1 MSPAKK
7 WYPENI
13 KTEALKYDG
22 KKKFMDGCYG
32 AYKAAKKYG
41 IVDEVC
47 AHMKSRYWTKE
58 KLFERARKY
67 TSLKEFMKKEKGA
80 YLHAM
85 RNDLLDEATNHME
98 RLQLPFGHWN
108 KERCMEEAKKYSFR
122 SDFMRKSG
130 SAYNSCLQ
138 NKWVDEVCAHM
149 GLPADGY
156 KHCVYAIFNNRK
168 NLAYI
173 GVTRQLFNK
182 RIKDHKDDRNTT
194 NSREITKLEDTE
206 FIRLTDYLY
215 DAEEVKD
222 AESEWVA
229 KYQEKGFGILND
241 FKQLGRTGTD
251 KRIHT
256 NEIIFKEAKKYK
268 TRVDF
273 KTKSPK
279 IYDAACTQRLLDVAC
294 SHMRGI
300 KEKNYWT
307 KEKCIEF
314 AKNCKDRSEFVKA
327 KNGAYESSKDNQW
340 LDEIYSFLRS
350 RNDMSWLRPATRK
363 DVWSKADEYY
373 ELWLSNDKCGY
384 AKLNTLT
391 GLNLHKLQVKF
402 SKGWDPTKDEDWKNW
417 SDNIKNS

>member
-1 MSPAKK
+1 M
-7 WYPENI
+7 
-13 KTEALKYDG
+13 
-22 KKKFMDGCYG
+22 
-32 AYKAAKKYG
+32 
-41 IVDEVC
+41 
-47 AHMKSRYWTKE
+47 
-58 KLFERARKY
+58 
-67 TSLKEFMKKEKGA
+67 
-80 YLHAM
+80 
-85 RNDLLDEATNHME
+85 
-98 RLQLPFGHWN
+98 
-108 KERCMEEAKKYSFR
+108 
-122 SDFMRKSG
+122 
-130 SAYNSCLQ
+130 
-138 NKWVDEVCAHM
+138 
-149 GLPADGY
+149 
-156 KHCVYAIFNNRK
+156 
-168 NLAYI
+168 
-173 GVTRQLFNK
+173 
-182 RIKDHKDDRNTT
+182 
-194 NSREITKLEDTE
+194 
-206 FIRLTDYLY
+206 Y

-340 LDEIYSFLRS
+340 LDEIYSFLKKLLEEKKNY
-350 RNDMSWLRPATRK
+350 RNLEENFKKILIVMSPVIPHITSECLNKIGEKNNLEWPKVDKDYLKSNKKVIVIQINGKKRNTIEITEEIDEKKLLRKIKEMKVVEKYINNQTIIK
-363 DVWSKADEYY
+363 TIYVK
-373 ELWLSNDKCGY
+373 N
-384 AKLNTLT
+384 KLI
-391 GLNLHKLQVKF
+391 
-402 SKGWDPTKDEDWKNW
+402 
-417 SDNIKNS
+417 NIIIK